1 MNNKVNNALF
11 SVSNF
16 LRNPRIPIPFKKII
30 LNSIVISRVSYFAP
44 LLGSNKNHSRVAQ
57 STINTG
63 LGWVAS
69 VGQAKIIYFIL
80 FYFKRFKYPTFN
92 C

>member
-30 LNSIVISRVSYFAP
+30 LNSIVITKVSYFAP
-44 LLGSNKNHSRVAQ
+44 LLGSNKEHSRQVQ
-57 STINTG
+57 STINIG
-63 LGWVAS
+63 LGWIAGVS
-69 VGQAKIIYFIL
+69 
-80 FYFKRFKYPTFN
+80 R
-92 C
+92 